1 MTDSLDHEGM
11 AGAVFACR
19 SAILLLHRGGSP
31 GGGAF
36 CLLLLMLGTGSNVP
50 TFMEILLMNWS
61 CRLGVDCS

>member
-11 AGAVFACR
+11 VGAVFACR
-19 SAILLLHRGGSP
+19 SAILLLRRGGSR

-36 CLLLLMLGTGSNVP
+36 RLLLLMLGTGSNVP